1 MSRFIISRN
10 NKSLLNETVFY
21 LTKGNMLTLKIDGL
35 NSNTKRHLKF
45 QSNNTLVSIFQRDNY
60 LFREQ
65 TLQITALNMGVSVV
79 RAVDT
84 DIDYCPYFAE
94 GVAEDC
100 FPPLT
105 IHVLS
110 KISIPTDL
118 TAEQKAI
125 LMVLLAETTSPE
137 TKKIKYNEKEAKD
150 TMQYM
155 HDVILNRIRSP
166 KAHELDVPRQGNK
179 LIGLISGPR
188 TIEGFSQYPNIK
200 PSIQD
205 RINGMIASANEGSN
219 SNFLAYRRLIKNA
232 IDIAK
237 SNKISNT
244 EIIAW
249 RTGSAEPPGSNFTKL
264 FSLQGQDFYK
274 LADSYLK

>member
-125 LMVLLAETTSPE
+125 LMVLLAETTSPTSE
-137 TKKIKYNEKEAKD
+137 VVKYNEEEAKK
-150 TMQYM
+150 TMQFM
-155 HDVILNRIRSP
+155 HDALLNRVESP
-166 KAHELDVPRQGNK
+166 KSHELDVPRQGNK

-205 RINGMIASANEGSN
+205 RINGMIASANDGTN

-237 SNKISNT
+237 SNKVSNT
-244 EIIAW
+244 EVIAW
-249 RTGSAEPPGSNFTKL
+249 RTKGRGSPGQNFIQL
-264 FSLQGQDFYK
+264 FSLQGQNFYK
-274 LADSYLK
+274 LSDSYLK